1 MKCDGCRHRWSEIVA
16 VDEHWPELRHRLL
29 QQSAFRS

>member
-1 MKCDGCRHRWSEIVA
+1 MKCDACRHRWSEIIA
-16 VDEHWPELRHRLL
+16 VDEHWAELRHRLL